1 VGVGFNPRPLLIGD
15 TMTKMK
21 AMLVVGLLTAGAVFA
36 ADITVDDKSVGTATY
51 TLTQDGTDMTLTV
64 DKIASD
70 SATPTD
76 LTVADD
82 LIVGDDATV
91 SGKVTVVESV
101 TTADI
106 LATDDVAIVD
116 DLSVTGDVSIVG
128 STTIN
133 SGSTLSGQATSGTS
147 KYNLSIVPVGS
158 VAGFAGRV
166 DGVHIGSEANANCT
180 TGQMVGA
187 YVSVGRPAGANAA
200 AAYPGGAPDTG
211 FRSVCINKATNNAT
225 TYGIMGAFVKAKN
238 YTTAVVKSVIGL
250 RVEAIND
257 GTDTAGESA
266 VIELSTDSSVVDYGI
281 DMDEMATPALGEI
294 RFSNGTMLRV
304 NTTNL
309 IMVSADGATT
319 NTFVQQ

>member
-1 VGVGFNPRPLLIGD
+1 MRKIPLIVLGVLAA
-15 TMTKMK
+15 TS
-21 AMLVVGLLTAGAVFA
+21 VFA
-36 ADITVDDKSVGTATY
+36 ARFE
-51 TLTQDGTDMTLTV
+51 
-64 DKIASD
+64 
-70 SATPTD
+70 D
-76 LTVADD
+76 LTVTDLRVEGNLVTVGPINSSGTVTQESVVVKNGLTVNTNVTVGALVQAADVTATD
-82 LIVGDDATV
+82 DMVVGDDLT
-91 SGKVTVVESV
+91 
-101 TTADI
+101 
-106 LATDDVAIVD
+106 
-116 DLSVTGDVSIVG
+116 VTGDIG
-128 STTIN
+128 IN
-133 SGSTLSGQATSGTS
+133 SGSTISGQATSGTS

-166 DGVHIGSEANANCT
+166 DGVHIGSEVNANCT

-266 VIELSTDSSVVDYGI
+266 VIELSTDSSTVDYGI

-294 RFSNGTMLRV
+294 RFSNGAKLMV
-304 NTTNL
+304 NTTNML
-309 IMVSADGATT
+309 FITADGSGT
-319 NTFVQQ
+319 NTFVQVAP